1 MLGARLAVTVA
12 SRISEALHDSF
23 LSLYGPRR
31 EFFSARVIFFNQ
43 EICIMYEMVLKIRD
57 LPDKGVNI
65 SLECFQ
71 LSPETLTPEKT
82 IDLEAADA
90 LG

>member
-1 MLGARLAVTVA
+1 
-12 SRISEALHDSF
+12 
-23 LSLYGPRR
+23 
-31 EFFSARVIFFNQ
+31 
-43 EICIMYEMVLKIRD
+43 MYEMVLKIRD

>member
-1 MLGARLAVTVA
+1 
-12 SRISEALHDSF
+12 
-23 LSLYGPRR
+23 
-31 EFFSARVIFFNQ
+31 
-43 EICIMYEMVLKIRD
+43 MYEMVLKIRD

-90 LG
+90 LGLKDKPGAAAAMFAIMSFLNEKVDILKNKQT